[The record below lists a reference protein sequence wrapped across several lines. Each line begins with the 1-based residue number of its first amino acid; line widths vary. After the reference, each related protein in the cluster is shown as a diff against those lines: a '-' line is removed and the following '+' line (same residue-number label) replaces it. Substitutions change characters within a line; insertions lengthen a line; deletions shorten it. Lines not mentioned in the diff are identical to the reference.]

1 MEKNGDGSR
10 SSTTETTISSGSLP
24 LLGWRRARADFAALR
39 RVEGLN
45 RNELNRVA
53 IAVAG
58 IDDAGMPNV
67 RNSHRDQRSR
77 LQRRP
82 HRFAL
87 ASLVFFLVLLV
98 VSAEPACASQPKIW
112 EEFSG
117 DKALAHVQR
126 LVDLGPRPPG
136 SEAIEKSRDYIEN
149 QLRLVGWQVRRQ
161 AFTDDTPRG
170 KVRFVNLVARFPAHG
185 SAGPSV

>member
-1 MEKNGDGSR
+1 M
-10 SSTTETTISSGSLP
+10 
-24 LLGWRRARADFAALR
+24 
-39 RVEGLN
+39 
-45 RNELNRVA
+45 RNMRDSN
-53 IAVAG
+53 
-58 IDDAGMPNV
+58 
-67 RNSHRDQRSR
+67 RDQRSR
-77 LQRRP
+77 LQPRP
-82 HRFAL
+82 HLFAL
-87 ASLVFFLVLLV
+87 ASSVSVFLALTLG
-98 VSAEPACASQPKIW
+98 ADSQRAAQTRIW

-117 DKALAHVQR
+117 EKALAHVQR

-185 SAGPSV
+185 SAAPSFLFCSHYDTKTFDTIRFVGANDAGSSMDC

>member
-67 RNSHRDQRSR
+67 RDSHRDQRSR
-77 LQRRP
+77 LQNPP
-82 HRFAL
+82 HLFAL
-87 ASLVFFLVLLV
+87 ASSVSVLRALTLGADSRRTV
-98 VSAEPACASQPKIW
+98 CTFPRDRRSRLQRRPHLYASGT
-112 EEFSG
+112 S
-117 DKALAHVQR
+117 
-126 LVDLGPRPPG
+126 
-136 SEAIEKSRDYIEN
+136 
-149 QLRLVGWQVRRQ
+149 
-161 AFTDDTPRG
+161 
-170 KVRFVNLVARFPAHG
+170 
-185 SAGPSV
+185 